1 MSVEVLGG
9 LSSELPEG
17 EINCQRFINA
27 NIYKI
32 FLCPARRP
40 SGAGAG
46 SGGRSRTASGP
57 GPGVPV
63 VMGPRPERV
72 NSSKKFNILFP
83 PVFTH
88 VSSLRFTLTSCCWS

>member
-17 EINCQRFINA
+17 EINCKLSKST

-32 FLCPARRP
+32 FLCLARRP

-72 NSSKKFNILFP
+72 NP
-83 PVFTH
+83 Q
-88 VSSLRFTLTSCCWS
+88 

>member
-17 EINCQRFINA
+17 EIDCQRLIA

-72 NSSKKFNILFP
+72 NLSKKLNILFP
-83 PVFTH
+83 P
-88 VSSLRFTLTSCCWS
+88 SLMFPLLGLLP

>member
-17 EINCQRFINA
+17 EIDCQRLINA

-83 PVFTH
+83 P
-88 VSSLRFTLTSCCWS
+88 SSLTFPL